1 MGSNDVRADDE
12 IAGEQEEEAQTG
24 EAPASGAAGGE
35 PAVKREEPDY
45 QRQLLYLQ
53 ADFENYR
60 RRVERE
66 KDEIRKRAN
75 ENLILELLDSYENL
89 ERALAIAK
97 KSDDQ
102 LYKGLEMVYN
112 QMTAVLSRN
121 GLRPIEAVGK
131 PFDPRVHEA
140 VMQEISDKEEDTV
153 LEEFQRGYTL
163 NSKVIRCAKV
173 KVSKR

>member
-12 IAGEQEEEAQTG
+12 IAGEQEG
-24 EAPASGAAGGE
+24 EAPAASGAEA
-35 PAVKREEPDY
+35 AVKREEPDY

-112 QMTAVLSRN
+112 QMTAVLARN

-140 VMQEISDKEEDTV
+140 VLQEVSDKDEDTV

-163 NSKVIRCAKV
+163 NSKVIRYAKV